1 MPYTGFDVL
10 SEKTTQQTIKD
21 IEAAGD
27 KVKDSITTEVR
38 RYVTSMTS
46 SSTTYYTVSS
56 SGTTRPTS
64 GWATAIPAVPAG
76 QYLWTRIN
84 ITFTLKENIDGTIT
98 NKTLGPYY
106 LYSVARS
113 GVDGKNGQD
122 GLGAVAK
129 VNNISPT
136 DGNVTLTAN
145 NIEYKTTQTAIAGTV
160 HEALANNAVAAAN
173 AQLSADGKQTKI
185 NTSGILKGLG
195 SGSITKATAGQDY
208 GAMVFEVTLTSS
220 GWNASKEQS
229 ITSSN
234 ILETGYTYIV
244 DPKAGS
250 RASYVESDVYA
261 DDSTTYNSTTHKGTL
276 KFYYTGE
283 KPESDLVVK
292 IVRVVSA

>member
-1 MPYTGFDVL
+1 MPYDLHLQQFAVKDDNDNYTGFDVL

-27 KVKDSITTEVR
+27 KVKESVTTEVR

-113 GVDGKNGQD
+113 GVDGKD
-122 GLGAVAK
+122 GSGAVSS
-129 VNNISPT
+129 VNGKS
-136 DGNVTLTAN
+136 GSVTLYAGD
-145 NIEYKTTQTAIAGTV
+145 IALSSSDTTKISNKLSSLSSTV
-160 HEALANNAVAAAN
+160 
-173 AQLSADGKQTKI
+173 DGKQAKI
-185 NTSGILKGLG
+185 TTSGLLKGNG
-195 SGSITKATAGQDY
+195 GSISAASKGTDY
-208 GAMVFEVTLTSS
+208 GSMTFNITLTSS
-220 GWNASKEQS
+220 GWSNKSQTVTNS
-229 ITSSN
+229 NFLTS
-234 ILETGYTYIV
+234 GYTYIV
-244 DPKAGS
+244 DPVKNS
-250 RASYVESDVYA
+250 RQAYIDADIYAADSVSTASKL
-261 DDSTTYNSTTHKGTL
+261 T
-276 KFYYTGE
+276 FYCTGDA
-283 KPESDLVVK
+283 PSSNLTVK
-292 IVRVVSA
+292 VVRVVSA